1 MEKGRAQAGGRGHIN
16 QHNAMYSWLLA
27 SFIITLP
34 TVNCTAQADQPII
47 FEDQLSQYFVSSLLP
62 SHTHSSLPP
71 STSPLLHPFQPLP
84 PSTSQ
89 HCIHS
94 TENREQIKATCGKTN
109 PTVGVGPTELSSK

>member
-47 FEDQLSQYFVSSLLP
+47 FEDQP
-62 SHTHSSLPP
+62 S
-71 STSPLLHPFQPLP
+71 
-84 PSTSQ
+84 
-89 HCIHS
+89 
-94 TENREQIKATCGKTN
+94 
-109 PTVGVGPTELSSK
+109 